1 MMYALKVPRT
11 LMHGSEPQWLSHAL
25 VPITDGTPIGAVG
38 IARVIR
44 SIAITPRYVVAYMA
58 ACNVRVARS

>member
-25 VPITDGTPIGAVG
+25 VPITDDTPISAEG
-38 IARVIR
+38 IAGVSR
-44 SIAITPRYVVAYMA
+44 SIAITSHYAVAYMT